1 MEHAK
6 RLQDLID
13 LATTLDNTYLKG
25 QLEVLK
31 TEISV
36 DIARTKCNAYDELN
50 EILTPHFSITP
61 DWLW

>member
-1 MEHAK
+1 MEHTK

-31 TEISV
+31 IEISV
-36 DIARTKCNAYDELN
+36 DIARTKCYAYDELN
-50 EILTPHFSITP
+50 EIYTR
-61 DWLW
+61 

>member
-1 MEHAK
+1 MEHTK

-25 QLEVLK
+25 QLELLK

-36 DIARTKCNAYDELN
+36 DIARTKCDAYDELN
-50 EILTPHFSITP
+50 EIYAR
-61 DWLW
+61 